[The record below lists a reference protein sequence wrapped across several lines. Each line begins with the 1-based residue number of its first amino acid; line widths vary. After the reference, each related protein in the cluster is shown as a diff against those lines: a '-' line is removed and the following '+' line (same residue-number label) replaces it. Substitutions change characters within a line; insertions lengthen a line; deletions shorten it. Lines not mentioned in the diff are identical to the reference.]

1 MKRTVDEKLK
11 YNREQKTPFSYGYIF
26 GVRAYREY
34 PKANKKRKREMMS
47 DIDDNKRLAL
57 SGKSTRGSVRY
68 AKGFMCAMRDC
79 AAERRA
85 RQGK

>member
-1 MKRTVDEKLK
+1 MKRSVDEKLK
-11 YNREQKTPFSYGYIF
+11 YNSEQETPFAYGYRF
-26 GVRAYREY
+26 GVKAYREY

-47 DIDDNKRLAL
+47 DIDDNKRLAQ
-57 SGKSTRGSVRY
+57 SGKSTRNSVQY